1 MQDVVVGLWGGGGP
15 STGLAG
21 SGESSFESFLSLF
34 VRVSRPNGGHKGGVQ
49 GVS

>member
-21 SGESSFESFLSLF
+21 YGESSF
-34 VRVSRPNGGHKGGVQ
+34 
-49 GVS
+49 